1 MLQKMPEI
9 LPSIL
14 AADFTRLGEHIA
26 QAEAGGVSIFH
37 LDVMDGRFAPNF
49 SIGIPIVEAARRA
62 TKAKLDVH
70 LMIVEPDR
78 YVQTFIAAG
87 ADCVSVHQEACTH
100 LDRTLRL
107 IQGEGALA
115 GVVLNPMT
123 PVSTLEHALGVAD
136 FVLLMSVNPGFGGQK
151 FLPYVLDKA
160 RALRDWREREGLR
173 FAIEIDGGITVDNI
187 GMVAEAGVDWFVAG
201 SSVFGTPDPAAA
213 VSAMRRAAQAACS
226 NRA

>member
-1 MLQKMPEI
+1 MPEI

-62 TKAKLDVH
+62 TKAKLDVS
-70 LMIVEPDR
+70 PD
-78 YVQTFIAAG
+78 
-87 ADCVSVHQEACTH
+87 DCRPRTATSKRSSRRRRLASPSSRRPCTH

-107 IQGEGALA
+107 IQSEGALA

-123 PVSTLEHALGVAD
+123 PVSTLD
-136 FVLLMSVNPGFGGQK
+136 T
-151 FLPYVLDKA
+151 
-160 RALRDWREREGLR
+160 RWRSPTTS
-173 FAIEIDGGITVDNI
+173 F
-187 GMVAEAGVDWFVAG
+187 
-201 SSVFGTPDPAAA
+201 S
-213 VSAMRRAAQAACS
+213 
-226 NRA
+226 

>member
-1 MLQKMPEI
+1 MPEI

-14 AADFTRLGEHIA
+14 AADFTRLGQHMA
-26 QAEAGGVSIFH
+26 QAEEGGVNIFH

-49 SIGIPIVEAARRA
+49 SIGIPIVEAARRI
-62 TKAKLDVH
+62 TGKKLDVH

-78 YVQTFIAAG
+78 YVQSFIRAG
-87 ADCVSVHQEACTH
+87 ANCVSVQQEACTH

-107 IQGEGALA
+107 IQSEGALA

-123 PVSTLEHALGVAD
+123 PVSTLDHALEVAD
-136 FVLLMSVNPGFGGQK
+136 YVLLMSVNPGFGGQK
-151 FLPYVLDKA
+151 FIPYVLDKA
-160 RALRDWREREGLR
+160 RQLRERRQRLGLQ

-187 GMVAEAGVDWFVAG
+187 GMAAEAGVDWFVAG

-213 VSAMRRAAQAACS
+213 VAAMRKAAGAAALRQA
-226 NRA
+226 

>member
-1 MLQKMPEI
+1 MPEI

-14 AADFTRLGEHIA
+14 AADFTRLGQHMAE
-26 QAEAGGVSIFH
+26 AEAGGVNIFH

-62 TKAKLDVH
+62 TRKKLDVH

-78 YVQTFIAAG
+78 YVQAFIRAG
-87 ADCVSVHQEACTH
+87 ADCVSVQQEACTH

-107 IQGEGALA
+107 IQSEGALA

-123 PVSTLEHALGVAD
+123 PVSTLDHALEIAD
-136 FVLLMSVNPGFGGQK
+136 YVLLMSVNPGFGGQK
-151 FLPYVLDKA
+151 FIPYVLDKA
-160 RALRDWREREGLR
+160 RQLRERRQRLGLQ

-201 SSVFGTPDPAAA
+201 SSVFGTPDPATA
-213 VSAMRRAAQAACS
+213 VVAMRKAADAAMLRQA
-226 NRA
+226 

>member
-1 MLQKMPEI
+1 MPEI

-14 AADFTRLGEHIA
+14 AADFTRLGQHMA
-26 QAEAGGVSIFH
+26 QAEAGGVNFFH

-62 TKAKLDVH
+62 TRQKLDVH

-78 YVQTFIAAG
+78 YVQAFIRAG
-87 ADCVSVHQEACTH
+87 ADCVSVQQEACTH

-107 IQGEGALA
+107 IQSEGALA

-123 PVSTLEHALGVAD
+123 PVSTLDHALDIAD
-136 FVLLMSVNPGFGGQK
+136 YVLLMSVNPGFGGQK
-151 FLPYVLDKA
+151 FIPYVLDKA
-160 RALRDWREREGLR
+160 RQLAERRQRLGLQ

-187 GMVAEAGVDWFVAG
+187 GMVAAAGVDWFVAG
-201 SSVFGTPDPAAA
+201 SSVFGKPDPAAA
-213 VSAMRRAAQAACS
+213 VAAMRTAAEAAALRQA
-226 NRA
+226 

>member
-1 MLQKMPEI
+1 MPEI

-14 AADFTRLGEHIA
+14 AADFTRLGQHMA
-26 QAEAGGVSIFH
+26 QAEAGGVSSFH

-49 SIGIPIVEAARRA
+49 SIGIPIVEAARRS
-62 TKAKLDVH
+62 TKQKLDVH

-78 YVQTFIAAG
+78 YVQSFIQAG

-107 IQGEGALA
+107 IQSEGALA

-123 PVSTLEHALGVAD
+123 PVSTLDHALDVAD
-136 FVLLMSVNPGFGGQK
+136 YVLLMSVNPGFGGQK
-151 FLPYVLDKA
+151 FIPYVLGKA
-160 RALRDWREREGLR
+160 SALRETRRRRGLD

-201 SSVFGTPDPAAA
+201 SSVFGTLDPAASVA
-213 VSAMRRAAQAACS
+213 AMRKAAEAASLRQA
-226 NRA
+226 

>member
-1 MLQKMPEI
+1 MPEI

-14 AADFTRLGEHIA
+14 AADFTRLGQHMA
-26 QAEAGGVSIFH
+26 QAEAGGVNIFH

-49 SIGIPIVEAARRA
+49 SIGIPIVEAARRS

-70 LMIVEPDR
+70 LMIVEPER
-78 YVQTFIAAG
+78 YVQTFIQAG
-87 ADCVSVHQEACTH
+87 ADYVSVQQEACTH

-107 IQGEGALA
+107 IQSEGALA

-123 PVSTLEHALGVAD
+123 PVSTLHHALDIAD
-136 FVLLMSVNPGFGGQK
+136 
-151 FLPYVLDKA
+151 YVLDKA
-160 RALRDWREREGLR
+160 RALREIREREGLK

-187 GMVAEAGVDWFVAG
+187 TMVAEAGVDWFVAG

-213 VSAMRRAAQAACS
+213 VAAMRKAAESAAL
-226 NRA
+226 RKA

>member
-1 MLQKMPEI
+1 MLEI

-14 AADFTRLGEHIA
+14 AADFTRLGQHMA

-49 SIGIPIVEAARRA
+49 SIGIPIVEAVRRS
-62 TKAKLDVH
+62 TKQKLDVH

-78 YVQTFIAAG
+78 YVQSFIQAG

-107 IQGEGALA
+107 IQSEGALA

-123 PVSTLEHALGVAD
+123 PVSTLDHALDVAGY
-136 FVLLMSVNPGFGGQK
+136 VLLMSVNPGFGGQK
-151 FLPYVLDKA
+151 LIPYVLDKA
-160 RALRDWREREGLR
+160 RQLRERRQRLGLK

-213 VSAMRRAAQAACS
+213 VAAMRQAAEAAS
-226 NRA
+226 LRQA

>member
-1 MLQKMPEI
+1 MPEI

-14 AADFTRLGEHIA
+14 AADFTRLGQHMAE
-26 QAEAGGVSIFH
+26 AEAGGVNIFH

-62 TKAKLDVH
+62 TRKKLDVH

-78 YVQTFIAAG
+78 YVQAFIRAG
-87 ADCVSVHQEACTH
+87 ADCVSVQQEACTH

-107 IQGEGALA
+107 IQSEGALA

-123 PVSTLEHALGVAD
+123 PVSTLDHALEIAD
-136 FVLLMSVNPGFGGQK
+136 YVLLMSVNPGFGGQK
-151 FLPYVLDKA
+151 FIPYVLDKA
-160 RALRDWREREGLR
+160 RQLRERRQRLGLQ

-187 GMVAEAGVDWFVAG
+187 GVVAEAGVDWFVAG

-213 VSAMRRAAQAACS
+213 VAAMRKAADAAMLRQA
-226 NRA
+226 